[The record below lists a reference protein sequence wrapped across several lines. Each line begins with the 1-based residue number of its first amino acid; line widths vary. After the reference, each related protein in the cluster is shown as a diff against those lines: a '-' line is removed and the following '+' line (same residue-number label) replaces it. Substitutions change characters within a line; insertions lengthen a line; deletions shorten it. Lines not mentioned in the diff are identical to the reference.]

1 MKRFSLTAT
10 AAAVLLPLLAGASG
24 EKLWEER
31 FEGTAFPP
39 PGWQKLGTG
48 AWDWTRE
55 TEGLNHFAY
64 GFAFAAYGTS
74 SESELRSKTFS
85 LESGQQLFITFR
97 YKGVT
102 SGAPINY
109 SRIVGLYAPNLTCWE
124 AALPP
129 YASWV
134 TYRGPTA
141 EVPAT
146 RDDYYFAW
154 VLKTSSNPSGPGG
167 LINASVDVVVVERR
181 FPAVGPTSLGRVKA
195 LYR

>member
-1 MKRFSLTAT
+1 VKRLIRAAT
-10 AAAVLLPLLAGASG
+10 SAAILLPLLAGASG
-24 EKLWEER
+24 EKLWEEK

-48 AWDWTRE
+48 AWDWSRE
-55 TEGLNHFAY
+55 TEELNHFAY
-64 GFAFAAYGTS
+64 GFAFAASGAS
-74 SESELRSKTFS
+74 SESELRSKKIS
-85 LESGQQLFITFR
+85 LESGQQLSITFR

-102 SGAPINY
+102 SGSPINY
-109 SRIVGLYAPNLTCWE
+109 SRKVGLYAPNLTCWE
-124 AALPP
+124 TDLTP

-134 TYRGPTA
+134 DFQRLTTA
-141 EVPAT
+141 VAAT
-146 RDDYYFAW
+146 REDYYVGW

-167 LINASVDVVVVERR
+167 LINVSVDVVIVERC